1 MDGSPLLAAA
11 LGFAVLLG
19 AASGRKL
26 RDLDGFRLLVADYRL
41 LPSWVL
47 RPVALF
53 VAGVEGTLALLWLVA
68 PWSSDVVGLAAIG
81 TAALLL
87 IYAAAIAANLY
98 RGRSWIDCG
107 CGGGGMLS
115 WTMVVR
121 NAVLAAF
128 AVAPVAIA
136 PEPATW
142 ADLPMS
148 LAIAAAAAL
157 LYLATGALLDNH
169 QAMAAPGASR
179 T

>member
-1 MDGSPLLAAA
+1 MLAAA
-11 LGFAVLLG
+11 LGFAALLG
-19 AASGRKL
+19 AASGRKF
-26 RDLDGFRLLVADYRL
+26 RDLDAFRLLVADYRL
-41 LPSWVL
+41 LPGWLL
-47 RPVALF
+47 RPAAFGVASI
-53 VAGVEGTLALLWLVA
+53 EGTLALLWLVA

-115 WTMVVR
+115 WMLVAR

-128 AVAPVAIA
+128 AVAPLAIA

-148 LAIAAAAAL
+148 LAITAAAAL

>member
-1 MDGSPLLAAA
+1 M
-11 LGFAVLLG
+11 
-19 AASGRKL
+19 
-26 RDLDGFRLLVADYRL
+26 LVADYRL
-41 LPSWVL
+41 LPGWLL
-47 RPVALF
+47 RPVAF
-53 VAGVEGTLALLWLVA
+53 GVAGIEGTLALAWLVA
-68 PWSSDVVGLAAIG
+68 LWFSGFAGLAAIG

-128 AVAPVAIA
+128 AVAPLAIA

-169 QAMAAPGASR
+169 QAMAEPGASR